1 MKKILFTL
9 CLAAALTG
17 ARGQI
22 YIDSYRFGGAAAEC
36 SGLLLDG
43 DCLPDA
49 EFAVSLRKLRTAYT
63 GNCVEVRNASTGRTF
78 TVGFS
83 GDFLDTV
90 RLKDSCATANC
101 FVRTWYDQ
109 SGLGRDAT
117 QTTNA
122 RQPQITSSGT
132 LYYSN
137 GKVGMRFDGTSDA
150 DRLVAGTAGNFNF
163 LHNGTSST
171 VLFVHR
177 PGLTSSTIGA
187 LYSGIS
193 TSTNGGDLDLGIGY
207 SLRSDF
213 RPAISR
219 NRKANNVVGRGVVN
233 TFAVINETEQ
243 NVINQ
248 NEINLYVDFLD
259 ADNATAAN
267 RSYFYVNNLSV
278 AQNNTYSAAVSASN
292 SDIFHIGAAKSDGN
306 VFSGEMHEIILFDI
320 DYSAKLSSLKTNIN
334 NFYSIW

>member
-22 YIDSYRFGGAAAEC
+22 YIDSYRFGAAAEC

-90 RLKDSCATANC
+90 RLKDSCLTANC

-117 QTTNA
+117 QTTDA

-137 GKVGMRFDGTSDA
+137 GKVGMRFDGTGTA

-163 LHNGTSST
+163 LHNGTTST

-193 TSTNGGDLDLGIGY
+193 TSTDGGSLDLGIGY

-213 RPAISR
+213 RAAISR
-219 NRKANNVVGRGVVN
+219 NRQVNNVVGRGVVN
-233 TFAVINETEQ
+233 TFAVLNETAQ
-243 NVINQ
+243 NAIDQ

-267 RSYFYVNNLSV
+267 RSYLYINDLAVTQ
-278 AQNNTYSAAVSASN
+278 ANTYSASVSASN
-292 SDIFHIGAAKSDGN
+292 SDIFHIGASKSDGN
-306 VFSGEMHEIILFDI
+306 VFNGEMHEIILFDI